1 VASVEDWLT
10 AGASAVGALGA
21 AALLV
26 RRKLSRDHVEVTKD
40 RAEAGL
46 VELLR
51 KERDSAFAEAKRV
64 RDQRTA
70 DAEIIARLM
79 SDKAHL
85 EAEVRRQRA
94 DYRRMVRELPAPIQR
109 VLRDTGFAD
118 LGPPE
123 LGDQG

>member
-1 VASVEDWLT
+1 VASVEDWL
-10 AGASAVGALGA
+10 A
-21 AALLV
+21 AAGTAVAAIGGAVLV
-26 RRKLSRDHVEVTKD
+26 LRRKLSRDNVEVAKD